1 VIKLAEGFNA
11 ERSQYGW
18 TLIDTTGKSPYKTY
32 YASLAQVCQAVADK
46 KAGECENCMAVMA
59 MWKQFIEDV
68 TDVTR
73 GVK

>member
-1 VIKLAEGFNA
+1 MIELAEGFNA

-32 YASLAQVCQAVADK
+32 YASLTQVCQAVADK

-59 MWKQFIEDV
+59 MWDSFIDQIK
-68 TDVTR
+68 DVTR